1 MGFALRKNYKT
12 EELISKKNAVQMFD
26 SGFFNNLE
34 AALQSVNKMPQPTF
48 DKIVEKNVEMN
59 VAHPFREGNTRT
71 TAVFI
76 ERYLNSIG
84 FPVNNDMFQK
94 HAQYFRNALVR
105 SNYANYPKG
114 I

>member
-48 DKIVEKNVEMN
+48 DKIVEKYVEMN

-76 ERYLNSIG
+76 ERYLN
-84 FPVNNDMFQK
+84 
-94 HAQYFRNALVR
+94 
-105 SNYANYPKG
+105 
-114 I
+114 